1 MVEVEPPL
9 TAPPPSPQL
18 WDTMG
23 RAGQGYPRV
32 WPVSVAGQLGTA
44 LGPWER
50 AETGVGT
57 GCDP

>member
-1 MVEVEPPL
+1 MVVVEVEPPL
-9 TAPPPSPQL
+9 TAPPTSAVGH
-18 WDTMG
+18 D
-23 RAGQGYPRV
+23 GQGRPRV